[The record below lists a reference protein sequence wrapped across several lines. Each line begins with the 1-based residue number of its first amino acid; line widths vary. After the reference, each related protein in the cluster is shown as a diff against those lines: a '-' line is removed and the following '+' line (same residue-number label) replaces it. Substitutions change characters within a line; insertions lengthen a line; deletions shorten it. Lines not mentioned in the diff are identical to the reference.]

1 MVGIDRHHVARSI
14 AAVAVMAK
22 APTPGRVKTRLSPPL
37 APREAAALYRC
48 LLLDTVACA
57 KSVRDVT
64 AVVAYTPAARRAAF
78 EALCPGV
85 GLMPQHGAD
94 LGARLAGVFAR
105 LFARGFRAAVAIGS
119 DTPTLPARYVRDAV
133 GILLGGQAD
142 VVLGPAR
149 DGGYYLIGLR
159 SPEPDLFTGVPW
171 STGAV
176 YATTIARARRASLS
190 VASLPPWDDV
200 DTIEDLGRLASALA
214 GRRGAVAPRTRR
226 WLAGDGAYRR

>member
-1 MVGIDRHHVARSI
+1 MNEPV
-14 AAVAVMAK
+14 AVAVLAK
-22 APTPGRVKTRLSPPL
+22 APLPGFAKTRLIPAL
-37 APREAAALYRC
+37 GAEGAALLQAR
-48 LLLDTVACA
+48 LIEHAVA
-57 KSVRDVT
+57 T
-64 AVVAYTPAARRAAF
+64 ACVARVGPITLWAAPDETHPLFHAIAARLGV
-78 EALCPGV
+78 ALARQRG
-85 GLMPQHGAD
+85 GD

-119 DTPTLPARYVRDAV
+119 DAPTLPPRYLRDAV
-133 GILLGGQAD
+133 GILLGGEAD

-159 SPEPDLFTGVPW
+159 SPAPRLFTGVPW

-176 YATTIARARRASLS
+176 YESTIARARRANLS

-214 GRRGAVAPRTRR
+214 RRRGAVAPRTRR
-226 WLAGDGAYRR
+226 WLAGDGADRVAGGARR